1 MKERRKINRWNLL
14 LLIPVRHAD
23 SNDVLGYITDL
34 NDNGIQLL
42 SKNSIEL
49 EKIFSLSLCLQDLKQ
64 AFIFKG
70 INQDCIPFE
79 AQSRWFDKDE
89 NQDFHKTGFEFINIS
104 PEARNAISQLVSNV
118 AEI

>member
-1 MKERRKINRWNLL
+1 MSERRSLNRWNLL

-23 SNDVLGYITDL
+23 SNEVLGYISDI
-34 NDNGIQLL
+34 NENGILLL
-42 SKNSIEL
+42 SKKSIEL
-49 EKIFSLSLCLQDLKQ
+49 DKQFSLSLCLQDLKQ

-70 INQDCIPFE
+70 INKECIPFE
-79 AQSRWFDKDE
+79 AKSRWVDKDD
-89 NQDFHKTGFEFINIS
+89 NQDFHRTGFQFINIS